1 MKLSDTVGKDLKI
14 ICTDDTELQ
23 VHVLNYTSE
32 LDNEPDDDG
41 NYGGAYIYVRTL
53 KPTDHF
59 NTGGEFAVHEYEI
72 GNISELN

>member
-1 MKLSDTVGKDLKI
+1 MKLEDSVDKDIKI
-14 ICTDDTELQ
+14 ILTDNQKLQ
-23 VHVLNYTSE
+23 VHVLDYTSE

-59 NTGGEFAVHEYEI
+59 DVGGEFAVHEYEI
-72 GNISELN
+72 KELKAID